1 MFSTLFLAISG
12 ASSQGR
18 KNGAQIFHARV
29 RAGFFRGG
37 LCVLCALKK
46 MLPKIV
52 KSVREEEVAMFTKF
66 HVPHSNCICVVS
78 SHWGRLLL
86 WVRAPFLASRVES
99 SSRRRRMQSLQ
110 NFLYKTSFSKLG
122 EKQAT
127 SQGIV

>member
-1 MFSTLFLAISG
+1 MSSTLFLAISG
-12 ASSQGR
+12 ASSQGK

-37 LCVLCALKK
+37 VCVLCEPKK

-99 SSRRRRMQSLQ
+99 SR
-110 NFLYKTSFSKLG
+110 
-122 EKQAT
+122 
-127 SQGIV
+127 